1 MNILGL
7 DQAMQ
12 RKIASFFDAE
22 QISGVYSRF
31 NPKKN
36 NTQSFIVWNIISS
49 SEANIIGGTTK
60 LEGSVDIGIYSRN
73 YTDESTLSTNV
84 FDNYTTKYSR
94 AMDGDSTQ
102 NITITFN
109 NCNLS
114 LRDYDYKENQT
125 RTILTLDFTAE
136 TQIIT

>member
-1 MNILGL
+1 MNILAL
-7 DQAMQ
+7 DQAMH
-12 RKIASFFDAE
+12 RHISSFFDSD
-22 QISGVYSRF
+22 QVSGVYSRF

-49 SEANIIGGTTK
+49 SEANIIGGTSK
-60 LEGSVDIGIYSRN
+60 LDGSVDIGIYSKT
-73 YTDESTLSTNV
+73 YSDESALSTNV

-94 AMDGDSTQ
+94 LADGNANQ

-114 LRDYDYKENQT
+114 LRDYDYEEDQA

-136 TQIIT
+136 TQVVT